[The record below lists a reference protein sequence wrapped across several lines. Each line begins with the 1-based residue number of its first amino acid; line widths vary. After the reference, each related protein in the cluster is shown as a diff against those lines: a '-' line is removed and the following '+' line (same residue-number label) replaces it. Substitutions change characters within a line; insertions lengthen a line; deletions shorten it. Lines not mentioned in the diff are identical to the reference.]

1 MIEVLALASAVKSV
15 SGAIS
20 AAVKAGQ
27 DATSLMPEFGKLA
40 QLDAEIKLAES
51 GRHKGF
57 LGKLTSTEAEGFAIA
72 EAKLQHK
79 QAVDDLRSVCR
90 LYGPPNMWETVL
102 REQAAARV
110 RHADALKARAKQ
122 KARIVYAL
130 SLCLG
135 ASLFLIGSGG
145 LFWAAAILAASQR

>member
-1 MIEVLALASAVKSV
+1 MIEVLALAGAVKAV

-20 AAVKAGQ
+20 AAVKAGK
-27 DATSLMPEFGKLA
+27 DATSLMPEFGRLA

-51 GRHKGF
+51 GKHKGF

-72 EAKLQHK
+72 EAKLAHK

-90 LYGPPNMWETVL
+90 LYGPPDMWETVL

-110 RHADALKARAKQ
+110 RQADALKAQETKRDKMVWFISVAFG
-122 KARIVYAL
+122 AVLFFML
-130 SLCLG
+130 SGLIIFG
-135 ASLFLIGSGG
+135 ASTLNK
-145 LFWAAAILAASQR
+145 

>member
-1 MIEVLALASAVKSV
+1 MIEVLALAGAVKAV

-20 AAVKAGQ
+20 AAVKAGK
-27 DATSLMPEFGKLA
+27 DATSLMPEFGRLA

-51 GRHKGF
+51 GKHKGF

-72 EAKLQHK
+72 EAKLAHK

-90 LYGPPNMWETVL
+90 LYGPPDMWETVL

-110 RHADALKARAKQ
+110 RQADALKAQETKRDK
-122 KARIVYAL
+122 IVWFISMAFGAVLFFML
-130 SLCLG
+130 SGLIIFG
-135 ASLFLIGSGG
+135 ASTLNK
-145 LFWAAAILAASQR
+145 

>member
-1 MIEVLALASAVKSV
+1 MIEVLALAGAVKAV

-20 AAVKAGQ
+20 AAVKAGK
-27 DATSLMPEFGKLA
+27 DATSLMPEFGRLA

-51 GRHKGF
+51 GKHKGF

-72 EAKLQHK
+72 EAKLAHK

-90 LYGPPNMWETVL
+90 LYGPPDMWETVL

-110 RHADALKARAKQ
+110 RHADALKTQADKRDKIMWFISMAFG
-122 KARIVYAL
+122 AVLFFIL
-130 SLCLG
+130 SGLIIFG
-135 ASLFLIGSGG
+135 ASTLNK
-145 LFWAAAILAASQR
+145 